1 MMQPFDASAASRRWR
16 MLSPAASRRS
26 RMLSAVASR
35 RSRVL
40 SLALVAAGIGLLPG
54 CGYNSLQRLDEEVK
68 AALAEVDNQYQRRS
82 DLVPNLVETVKGY
95 AKHETETLTSVVNAR
110 SAATQTRIDASKLS
124 DPAAIRKYQEAQG
137 ELTQALSRL
146 LAVVEKY
153 PDLKAN
159 ENFRD
164 LQAQLEGT
172 ENRLAVARKR
182 YTDAV
187 KEYNTAVRSF
197 PTNLTARFLLGLKV
211 REPFSVDASVR
222 QNPAVKF

>member
-1 MMQPFDASAASRRWR
+1 MTPAPENGDFTMMQPLDA
-16 MLSPAASRRS
+16 P
-26 RMLSAVASR
+26 VASR

-40 SLALVAAGIGLLPG
+40 SFALVAAWIGLLPG

-146 LAVVEKY
+146 LVVVEKY

-182 YTDAV
+182 YTDMV

-197 PTNLTARFLLGLKV
+197 PTNLTARFLLGLQV